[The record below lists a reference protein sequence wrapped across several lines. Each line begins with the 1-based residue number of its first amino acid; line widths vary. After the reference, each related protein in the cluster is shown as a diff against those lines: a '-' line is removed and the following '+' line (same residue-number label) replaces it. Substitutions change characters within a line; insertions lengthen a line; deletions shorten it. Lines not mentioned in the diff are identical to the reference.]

1 MKILLSAALGVSL
14 ISGGALAQSAQE
26 GQQIFRRCA
35 GCHQVGASAQNR
47 LGPVLTGVVGRPA
60 GSYPG
65 YRYSKSMIAAG
76 AAGLIWTED
85 NIFEYLTNPTAFL
98 KKFLDDPRAKAK
110 MSFRMKDEDDR
121 RKVIDFLA
129 TFKAATADVPA
140 DSFCIVNASDEEYT
154 FTTETREGDWQAAN
168 LAPGARLCASA
179 TSASDG
185 IVSVFELTD
194 EFEGCSRIIP
204 VGISEQMLEFALA
217 GRCGWSSNKS

>member
-26 GQQIFRRCA
+26 GQKVFRSCA
-35 GCHQVGASAQNR
+35 GCHQVGADAKNL
-47 LGPVLTGVVGRPA
+47 LGPVLNGIVGRQA
-60 GSYPG
+60 GIYPD
-65 YRYSKSMIAAG
+65 YRYSKSMVAAG

-85 NIFEYLTNPTAFL
+85 NIFEYVANPTAFL

-110 MSFRMKDEDDR
+110 MSFRMKDEKR
-121 RKVIDFLA
+121 RRNVIAYLA
-129 TFKAATADVPA
+129 TFKTAAAEVPA
-140 DSFCIVNASDEEYT
+140 DGFCIVNASDEEYT
-154 FTTETREGDWQAAN
+154 FTTETREGDWQAAV
-168 LAPGARLCASA
+168 LAPGARLCADA

-185 IVSVFELTD
+185 IVSVFELSD

-204 VGISEQMLEFALA
+204 VGVSEQLLEFALA